1 MYRHKH
7 IPNRNNNWSSYTYKL
22 QQIIEKDHGIPRC
35 KNLSII
41 SLNLLSKQYK
51 QVLRGV
57 TERQTVLLT
66 WWVSQRPETD
76 DLAYLGSASRPD
88 MTYLSTTSR
97 PDMTYL
103 STTSRPDMTYLGTKS
118 RPDMTYLGTTSRP
131 DMTYLG
137 TTSRPDM
144 TYLSTTSRPGRWSL
158 SRWEVQSPS
167 RLNSFSEF
175 KGVLVVLKL

>member
-103 STTSRPDMTYLGTKS
+103 STTSRPDMTYL
-118 RPDMTYLGTTSRP
+118 
-131 DMTYLG
+131 
-137 TTSRPDM
+137 
-144 TYLSTTSRPGRWSL
+144 STTSRPGRWSL